1 MTAFSQKGIRI
12 ITTDSTIQLP
22 KVVAIQVVKDI
33 IKKDSCEIELTY
45 MKRNIQLLKDNN
57 SLKDSIIESKDTQ
70 IFLQKEKE
78 VNYNSM
84 LNIKNKQMQNTQ
96 RLFNAVNK
104 KLKKANRKLAAL
116 KVTSTVI
123 TATLVYFILK

>member
-1 MTAFSQKGIRI
+1 
-12 ITTDSTIQLP
+12 
-22 KVVAIQVVKDI
+22 
-33 IKKDSCEIELTY
+33 